1 MDIHRL
7 NGSKIGHLTWSLNK
21 LKQIYQETNERDKQL
36 VANTSEQTLENER
49 DDNDLLEFRYYGAKH
64 LKDSSEP
71 SILAKSISLKIY
83 LNNSNNNNKNLTP
96 GPSSA
101 SYHLTT
107 NSINNNLNITNN
119 NNKISSFE
127 FVTFR
132 INEIKA
138 TQLRKGMFFNPDPY
152 VKITIVPNSFGFG
165 TSDVSSS
172 MTTTRS
178 AQFFNGSPSQVL
190 CQSRSSIPFGYV
202 RDYKTKIVAN
212 TCFPNWKNEVILF
225 LIYLYFH

>member
-1 MDIHRL
+1 M

-36 VANTSEQTLENER
+36 VANTSDLTQENER
-49 DDNDLLEFRYYGAKH
+49 DDNDILEFRYYGAKN

-83 LNNSNNNNKNLTP
+83 FNNNKNSTP
-96 GPSSA
+96 SPSSA

-119 NNKISSFE
+119 NNNNNNSNKISPFE

-172 MTTTRS
+172 MTTTSS
-178 AQFFNGSPSQVL
+178 AQFFNGSPSQML

-225 LIYLYFH
+225 